1 MHARTRTHPDA
12 RTDIRVVQQKRA
24 QKKAPI
30 FEPTEVECKFLFDNK
45 AMTDK
50 ALVAAFNANFGPVRA
65 TADGRRRPS
74 GPVGGGRAHPRAG
87 GVRRC
92 RRGEAI
98 SA

>member
-24 QKKAPI
+24 PYRH
-30 FEPTEVECKFLFDNK
+30 FEPTEVECKFMLDNK

-50 ALVAAFNANFGPVRA
+50 ALVVAFNANFRPVRA
-65 TADGRRRPS
+65 TADGRRRRRPS
-74 GPVGGGRAHPRAG
+74 GSVGGGRAHPRAG

-92 RRGEAI
+92 RRGEAT
-98 SA
+98 SP